1 MTLELQD
8 VPTKPDA
15 PKLRS
20 GASLAAPLGSALV
33 FSAHVGAND
42 RCFAQL
48 MALHVPDGA
57 TVADVTHGRGN
68 FWGCVPRGK
77 YDVKATDLADGV
89 DCRKLPYGN
98 GTIDAVVLD
107 PPYVAGFFRPRK
119 VGEAYQDFT
128 HRYSA
133 NFAEDGPRYHDGV
146 LALYRDA
153 AKEAWR
159 VLKPNGKL
167 VLKCQDEVHAG
178 RQYLTHIEIV
188 NDLAPQYHAKDMFVV
203 VRKGGNF
210 ATRGRAKSARQHH
223 ARKNHSY
230 FLVFEKRTMNT
241 PNESSSGTGGAA

>member
-15 PKLRS
+15 PELRS

-42 RCFAQL
+42 QCFAQL
-48 MALHVPDGA
+48 MALHVSDGA

-68 FWGCVPRGK
+68 FWKRVPNGK

-89 DCRKLPYGN
+89 DCRKLPYGDE
-98 GTIDAVVLD
+98 TIDAEVHD

-119 VGEAYQDFT
+119 VGAAYQDFT

-133 NFAEDGPRYHDGV
+133 NFSEDGPRYHDGV

-153 AKEAWR
+153 AKEACR
-159 VLKPNGKL
+159 VLKPGGVL

-188 NDLAPQYHAKDMFVV
+188 NALAPQYHAKDLFVV

-210 ATRGRAKSARQHH
+210 AARGRAKRARQHH

-241 PNESSSGTGGAA
+241 PNYKGQR

>member
-15 PKLRS
+15 PELRS

-42 RCFAQL
+42 QCFAQL
-48 MALHVPDGA
+48 MALHVSDGA

-68 FWGCVPRGK
+68 FWKRVPNGK

-89 DCRKLPYGN
+89 DCRKLPYGDE
-98 GTIDAVVLD
+98 TIDAVVLD

-133 NFAEDGPRYHDGV
+133 NFSEDGPRYHDGV

-153 AKEAWR
+153 AKEACR
-159 VLKPNGKL
+159 VLKPGGVL

-188 NDLAPQYHAKDMFVV
+188 NALAPQYHAKDLFVV

-210 ATRGRAKSARQHH
+210 AARGRAKRARQHH

-241 PNESSSGTGGAA
+241 PNASDQATASK